1 MANKTDQYALH
12 KHGTDP
18 QNLIPPITRAAVYN
32 STFWNTT
39 CFGLTLADLVHVAVR
54 LRYIAGFS
62 PTAQRPSPFLCLL
75 LKLLQLAP
83 DLEHISVF
91 LQQKDFKYP
100 AVLAAFYI
108 RLVENPV
115 IVYKS
120 LEPSLSDY
128 RRVVIARDDDID
140 PPTFSTEPDES
151 EASHTS
157 TSSPFSLCSVDVVI
171 DSLLRSNELFGIPFP
186 RLPPRPLLVETNQ
199 LQRRTS
205 SLQL

>member
-39 CFGLTLADLVHVAVR
+39 CFGLTLADLVHVAVH
-54 LRYIAGFS
+54 LRYIATFS
-62 PTAQRPSPFLCLL
+62 PTTNRPSPFLCLL

-100 AVLAAFYI
+100 AVLAAFYV

-115 IVYKS
+115 VVYKY
-120 LEPSLSDY
+120 LEPLLSDY
-128 RRVVIARDDDID
+128 RRVVIVRDGGIDI
-140 PPTFSTEPDES
+140 PPNFSEQPDNS
-151 EASHTS
+151 PTTDSI
-157 TSSPFSLCSVDVVI
+157 SPFGLCNIDIVI
-171 DSLLRSNELFGIPFP
+171 DGLLRSNELFDIPFP

-199 LQRRTS
+199 LQQRTS